1 MHMAAYVKW
10 IIAALSLSLMVNVFA
25 AGHFFGQGGRSPK
38 GKDGPQSTRGL
49 PRGAYRAMPA
59 DAQEAFRAA
68 LKDARRET
76 FRKRRQVRAL
86 RMEIPE
92 IIGRP
97 GPLDAAALAQ
107 NFEELRALN
116 AGLQSRFETA
126 LLSAL
131 EVMND
136 SERQAFAAQLKKGG
150 KRRPRGDR
158 PGGAEGGPPPPD
170 APPGDGP
177 LPN

>member
-1 MHMAAYVKW
+1 MAAYVKW

-25 AGHFFGQGGRSPK
+25 AGHFFGQGVGAPK
-38 GKDGPQSTRGL
+38 GKDGPQITRGL

-59 DAQEAFRAA
+59 EAQEAFRAA
-68 LKDARRET
+68 LKDARKQT
-76 FRKRRQVRAL
+76 FRNRRQVRAL

-97 GPLDAAALAQ
+97 GPLDGAALGQ
-107 NFEELRALN
+107 NFEELRLLN

-131 EVMND
+131 EVMSE
-136 SERQAFAAQLKKGG
+136 SERQAFAEQLKKGG
-150 KRRPRGDR
+150 KRRPRGGG
-158 PGGAEGGPPPPD
+158 PGGPGGPEGRPEGSP
-170 APPGDGP
+170 PPGDEP